1 MGEIENIG
9 VADGLHD
16 IRHRRVVA
24 ASRIALVLAQRLH
37 EVVLAL
43 AAKRGTFCSPEKS
56 WLWQKLHRCCWI
68 SARARSSRPGS
79 AGSAAGTGG
88 GSCAITFAMPR
99 KSSSLRSFIIAF
111 IGSTTRIPSRN
122 IYSWI
127 VT

>member
-68 SARARSSRPGS
+68 SARARR
-79 AGSAAGTGG
+79 AGQDSPVRRRAWAAAAAQ
-88 GSCAITFAMPR
+88 SHSPCRANHR
-99 KSSSLRSFIIAF
+99 
-111 IGSTTRIPSRN
+111 
-122 IYSWI
+122 
-127 VT
+127 